1 MIDTQSGVQISNRT
15 FKRSGARTRADRV
28 SQSLTMRKARN
39 IIDAVRYAYC
49 IDLPLNRHVTVHCE
63 RAGIS
68 DDRAA
73 AATSQF
79 LKLASDWIGKRGG
92 KFAWIWVRENGP
104 FSGSHVRIL
113 MHVPAGAEIGR
124 MFRSWIKRVSNQ
136 PYKRNTVKTTRVAGR
151 ANSATITPALYPEPG
166 GRADRKSTRLNSS
179 H

>member
-1 MIDTQSGVQISNRT
+1 
-15 FKRSGARTRADRV
+15 
-28 SQSLTMRKARN
+28 MRQARN
-39 IIDAVRYAYC
+39 IIDAVRYAYW
-49 IDLPLNRHVTVHCE
+49 IDLPLNRHVTVHWE

-104 FSGSHVRIL
+104 FSGSHRSEERRGGKEWVSTCRI
-113 MHVPAGAEIGR
+113 R
-124 MFRSWIKRVSNQ
+124 WS
-136 PYKRNTVKTTRVAGR
+136 PY
-151 ANSATITPALYPEPG
+151 
-166 GRADRKSTRLNSS
+166 